1 MYIISIQGERH
12 QQQMDWKQQRNNLLN
27 HSHFD
32 SVIFLT
38 IQEVLTHR
46 IKVVKILMHPND
58 FIIQLIIAAGSGEE
72 GVSVGDE
79 HVEQVHNLYKGE
91 KRGYNR
97 NVPTKAT
104 LLQE

>member
-1 MYIISIQGERH
+1 
-12 QQQMDWKQQRNNLLN
+12 
-27 HSHFD
+27 
-32 SVIFLT
+32 
-38 IQEVLTHR
+38 
-46 IKVVKILMHPND
+46 MHPND